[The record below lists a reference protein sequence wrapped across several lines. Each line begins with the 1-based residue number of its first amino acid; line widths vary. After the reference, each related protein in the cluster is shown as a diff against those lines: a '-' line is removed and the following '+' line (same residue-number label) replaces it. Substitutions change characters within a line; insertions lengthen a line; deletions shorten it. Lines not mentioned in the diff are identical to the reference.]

1 MKPKHP
7 LPLQTQVAHPSFRL
21 PGLRHPLLRQRGMTL
36 VELLVAM
43 VLGLLVALAAAA
55 ALMVSRQGFTT
66 VDAASQLRDNSR
78 FVRDVV
84 QQLVVQAG
92 YRNDK
97 YITAASPSASGA
109 PALPPNVFGLNNHSR
124 TNANTWRE
132 GTVRPA
138 TDLGGSD
145 ILVLRYQSVFSA
157 DPTKSD
163 GTMIDCMG
171 KSPLNDAPTNA
182 NQKRVSILYVDIDN
196 RGELSLMCA
205 IGSHSDASASLPD
218 PSTADDPNPL
228 PLISGVESF
237 QVLYGVDGVAPGNV
251 TALDPATAD
260 SVPER
265 YLRADQLTI
274 AGNTSATDANWS
286 RVRSVHIGM
295 VLRGAAGSAAE
306 KTVQTYFPFGNAK
319 ASASGAAGSAYAVA
333 ADPGTTFT
341 APADGRL
348 RQTLSFTVHLRN
360 YQESR

>member
-1 MKPKHP
+1 MKLHTPLVSRPHP
-7 LPLQTQVAHPSFRL
+7 ALRLHRFLPHRL
-21 PGLRHPLLRQRGMTL
+21 HQRGMTL

-43 VLGLLVALAAAA
+43 VLGLLIALASAA
-55 ALMVSRQGFTT
+55 ALLVSRQGFTT

-84 QQLVVQAG
+84 QQLVVQTG

-97 YITAASPSASGA
+97 YIAAASPTPSGG
-109 PALPPNVFGLNNHSR
+109 PALPPNVFGVNNRSR
-124 TNANTWRE
+124 TNAKTWRE
-132 GTVRPA
+132 SIAHPA
-138 TDLGGSD
+138 GHLGGSD
-145 ILVLRYQSVFSA
+145 ILVLRYQSVFSS
-157 DPTKSD
+157 DPAKSD

-171 KSPLNDAPTNA
+171 NSPASDIPSNA
-182 NQKRVSILYVDIDN
+182 NEKRFSILYVGNDSL
-196 RGELSLMCA
+196 GEPSLMCA
-205 IGSHSDASASLPD
+205 SGLHTDASESMPAGTPQ
-218 PSTADDPNPL
+218 

-251 TALDPATAD
+251 AVLAPATAD

-274 AGNTSATDANWS
+274 AGAANIEKTNANWS

-306 KTVQTYFPFGNAK
+306 KTAQTYFPFGNAK

-333 ADPGTTFT
+333 TDPGTTFS

-360 YQESR
+360 DQEHQ

>member
-1 MKPKHP
+1 MKLHHP
-7 LPLQTQVAHPSFRL
+7 LAPQPQMPHPVFRWRL
-21 PGLRHPLLRQRGMTL
+21 HGLLRQHPHQRGMTL

-55 ALMVSRQGFTT
+55 ALLVSRQGFST

-84 QQLVVQAG
+84 QQLVVQTG

-97 YITAASPSASGA
+97 YISAASPTPSGA
-109 PALPPNVFGLNNHSR
+109 LAPPPNVFGMNNHSR
-124 TNANTWRE
+124 TNAKTWRE

-138 TDLGGSD
+138 SDIGGSD
-145 ILVLRYQSVFSA
+145 ILVLRYQSVFSLN
-157 DPTKSD
+157 PTESD
-163 GTMIDCMG
+163 ETMIDCMG
-171 KSPLNDAPTNA
+171 NSPKTDIPTNA
-182 NQKRVSILYVDIDN
+182 NEKRLTILYVAEDSL
-196 RGELSLMCA
+196 GEPSLMCA
-205 IGSHSDASASLPD
+205 TGLHTDLSESKPQGK
-218 PSTADDPNPL
+218 PQ

-237 QVLYGVDGVAPGNV
+237 QVLYGVDNLVPGNV
-251 TALDPATAD
+251 LPLDLDPIKTD

-274 AGNTSATDANWS
+274 TGNEGVTNANWS

-295 VLRGAAGSAAE
+295 VLRGAPGSAAE
-306 KTVQTYFPFGNAK
+306 KTVQTYFPFGKAK

-333 ADPGTTFT
+333 ADPGTTFN

-360 YQESR
+360 YQENP

>member
-124 TNANTWRE
+124 TNAKTWRE

-171 KSPLNDAPTNA
+171 NSPASDIPANA
-182 NQKRVSILYVDIDN
+182 NEKRLSVLYVDNDS
-196 RGELSLMCA
+196 RGEPSLMCA
-205 IGSHSDASASLPD
+205 SGLHNDFSESKPAGTPQ
-218 PSTADDPNPL
+218 

-274 AGNTSATDANWS
+274 AGNTSATNANWS

-295 VLRGAAGSAAE
+295 VLHGAAGSAAE

>member
-1 MKPKHP
+1 MKLHTPLVSRPHP
-7 LPLQTQVAHPSFRL
+7 ALRLHRFLPHRP
-21 PGLRHPLLRQRGMTL
+21 RQRGMTL

-43 VLGLLVALAAAA
+43 VLGLLIALAAAA
-55 ALMVSRQGFTT
+55 ALLVSRQGFTT

-97 YITAASPSASGA
+97 YIAAASPTPSGD
-109 PALPPNVFGLNNHSR
+109 PALPPNVFGVNNRSR
-124 TNANTWRE
+124 NNTKTWRE
-132 GTVRPA
+132 SIAHPA
-138 TDLGGSD
+138 GHLGGSD
-145 ILVLRYQSVFSA
+145 ILVLRYQSVFKPDDS
-157 DPTKSD
+157 TESD

-171 KSPLNDAPTNA
+171 NSPTSDIPGDAND
-182 NQKRVSILYVDIDN
+182 KRLSILYVGNDSL
-196 RGELSLMCA
+196 GEPSLMCA
-205 IGSHSDASASLPD
+205 SGLHTDASESMPAGTPQ
-218 PSTADDPNPL
+218 

-237 QVLYGVDGVAPGNV
+237 QVLYGVDGLAPGNV
-251 TALDPATAD
+251 AVLAPATAD

-274 AGNTSATDANWS
+274 AGAANIEKTNANWS

-306 KTVQTYFPFGNAK
+306 KTAQTYFPFGNAK

-333 ADPGTTFT
+333 TDPGTTFS

-360 YQESR
+360 DQEHQ

>member
-1 MKPKHP
+1 MKLHTPLVSRPHP
-7 LPLQTQVAHPSFRL
+7 ALRLHRFLPHRP
-21 PGLRHPLLRQRGMTL
+21 RQRGMTL

-43 VLGLLVALAAAA
+43 VLGLLIALAAAA
-55 ALMVSRQGFTT
+55 ALLVSRQGFTT

-84 QQLVVQAG
+84 QQLVVQTG

-97 YITAASPSASGA
+97 YITAASPTTSSTA
-109 PALPPNVFGLNNHSR
+109 ALPPNIFGLNNHSR
-124 TNANTWRE
+124 THSDTWRE
-132 GTVRPA
+132 GTARPA

-145 ILVLRYQSVFSA
+145 ILVLRYQSVFSS

-171 KSPLNDAPTNA
+171 NSPAIDIPNNA
-182 NQKRVSILYVDIDN
+182 NEKRLSILYVGNDS
-196 RGELSLMCA
+196 RGEPSLMCA
-205 IGSHSDASASLPD
+205 SGLHNDASESKPAGTRPQ
-218 PSTADDPNPL
+218 

-237 QVLYGVDGVAPGNV
+237 QVLYGVDGIAPGNV
-251 TALDPATAD
+251 AVLAPATAD

-274 AGNTSATDANWS
+274 AGAANIEKTNANWS

-306 KTVQTYFPFGNAK
+306 KTAQTYFPFGNAK

-333 ADPGTTFT
+333 TDPGTTFS

-360 YQESR
+360 DQEHQ